1 MSGGVT
7 DAVASVAP
15 ATGRGPTDGP
25 GSTDVR
31 ATTEGH
37 ASASRTTKP
46 RVAPAPLFT
55 DPLGA
60 PTDPTLVRGPDGT
73 WWLFA
78 TQRRPDDPGPGVTW
92 VHGTDIAVATSDDG
106 GLTWTHRGVVA
117 GLDPHDGRNTLWAP
131 EVVHAEGRFHM
142 FVSYIRGVPDRWE
155 GHDRHVLHH
164 VSDDLVTWEHR
175 GVVPLSSDRVI
186 DACVAP
192 LPGGGYRMWF
202 KDEAADSTTWC
213 ADSPDLESWGPSR
226 AVITGRPHE
235 GPNVFALGGW
245 HWMLVD
251 EWRGQAV
258 HRSSDLETW
267 TYDGHVLDRPG
278 RRPADGS
285 VGHHAD
291 VVVGSDAAGE
301 PVAWVFYFTHLVS
314 PFSDEGRTLEA
325 AHDATRSDGDPVGG
339 AADGET
345 PATRRAVVQVAVA
358 RVVDGHLV
366 CDRDEP
372 VDLDLRRVPLL

>member
-7 DAVASVAP
+7 DAAAPVAP
-15 ATGRGPTDGP
+15 ADGL
-25 GSTDVR
+25 
-31 ATTEGH
+31 AATEGH
-37 ASASRTTKP
+37 APTGGIAP

-60 PTDPTLVRGPDGT
+60 PTDPTLVRGPGGT

-92 VHGTDIAVATSDDG
+92 VHGTAIAVATSDDG
-106 GLTWTHRGVVA
+106 GLTWTHRGVVD
-117 GLDPHDGRNTLWAP
+117 GLDPHAGRNTLWAP

-142 FVSYIRGVPDRWE
+142 FVSYVRGVPDRWE

-164 VSDDLVTWEHR
+164 VSDDLVTWDYR

-202 KDEAADSTTWC
+202 KDEAAGSTTWC
-213 ADSPDLESWGPSR
+213 ADSPDLETWGPSR
-226 AVITGRPHE
+226 PVVTGRPHE
-235 GPNVFALGGW
+235 GPNVFTLGGW

-278 RRPADGS
+278 RRTADGS

-291 VVVGSDAAGE
+291 VVVGTDADGA
-301 PVAWVFYFTHLVS
+301 PVAWVFYFTHVVS
-314 PFSDEGRTLEA
+314 PFSAEGRTLEA
-325 AHDATRSDGDPVGG
+325 AHDATRSGDDPVGG

-372 VDLDLRRVPLL
+372 VDLDLRRVAPTPA